1 MNIHDLDRLN
11 TLNKKA
17 VRVVTSCTTINQL
30 ESARR
35 YVNLFDSRV
44 SDMFYR
50 KIKDTDHRFM
60 VDSLTNK
67 LYHLIKALSIQIKD
81 R

>member
-1 MNIHDLDRLN
+1 MNIHELEYLN
-11 TLNKKA
+11 VLNKKA
-17 VRVVTSCTTINQL
+17 VKVVTSCTTLDQL
-30 ESARR
+30 DSAKR
-35 YVNLFDSRV
+35 YVDLFDSRV
-44 SDMFYR
+44 SDMFYS
-50 KIKDTDHRFM
+50 KIKDSDHRFI